1 VGQRTLDRVAGACP
15 PGRGDGAPGRGLA
28 FIVGHYKSGSTWLI
42 NLLSLH
48 PEVRGVG
55 ETSIFP
61 YVCSSPDLRT
71 STALLFGLGHWGKGG
86 LRRLARHRL
95 AEWSRPLRRLRRPV
109 LGPRE
114 RPTTRMDLGL
124 LDQLALRR
132 ALARCAS
139 REEYCRRFFHH
150 LRRALRPG
158 AYLIEKNNN
167 IFHVP
172 FIKSVFPDAKLM
184 AISRD
189 GRDVIVSE
197 KYFLRNEAGRAQS
210 FEASVRQWRQAME
223 AQFRYAEEYGIH
235 TLSYEGLLED
245 PAPLVHDLLRFL
257 GLPAGAATVADMIRR
272 SSFEFTT
279 GRKPGQEKRDDF
291 YRKGTAGDWKNHFT
305 AEDRRVFKEIA
316 GDLLIR
322 LGYERDDSW

>member
-1 VGQRTLDRVAGACP
+1 VGQRTLDLERKARP
-15 PGRGDGAPGRGLA
+15 PDRGDDTSGRGLA

-61 YVCSSPDLRT
+61 YVCSSPDLQA
-71 STALLFGLGHWGKGG
+71 STALLFGLGFWGRGG
-86 LRRLARHRL
+86 LRDLARNRL
-95 AEWSRPLRRLRRPV
+95 AEWARPLRRCWKPV

-132 ALARCAS
+132 ALARCES
-139 REEYCRRFFHH
+139 REEYCRQFFHH
-150 LRRALRPG
+150 LRKGLRPR

-172 FIKSVFPDAKLM
+172 FIKSVFPDAKLI

-189 GRDVIVSE
+189 GRDVLVSE

-235 TLSYEGLLED
+235 TLSYEGLLAD
-245 PAPLVHDLLRFL
+245 PAPLVRELLQFL
-257 GLPAGAATVADMIRR
+257 GLPDDAETVADMIHR
-272 SSFEFTT
+272 SSFQFIT
-279 GRKPGQEKRDDF
+279 GRKPGQEKRDSF

-305 AEDRRVFKEIA
+305 AEDSRTFKEIA

-322 LGYERDDSW
+322 LGYERDDHW